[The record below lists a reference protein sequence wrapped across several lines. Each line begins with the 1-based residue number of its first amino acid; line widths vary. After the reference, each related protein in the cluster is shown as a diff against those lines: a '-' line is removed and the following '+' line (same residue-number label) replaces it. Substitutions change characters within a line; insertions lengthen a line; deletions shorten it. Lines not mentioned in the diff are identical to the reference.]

1 MRGPLRGDEV
11 TLVIPQRERIPAR
24 VDGAGLGWYSLWLRE
39 APRTPMPLLARSQVY
54 VQFTGIDGVGRML
67 GTVEAEEGG
76 DHRLRFRT
84 RGGVQLMCRPEALRA
99 RVAVPVTVLRVNAAD
114 HVALEARTIEVGGG
128 GMALRGL
135 PTAAPGQLF
144 QFDLHLFDHEQ
155 AITGQFRVHAA
166 SADGGVLARY
176 TIMSQRDRA
185 RLMQYLAEAQTR
197 RAA

>member
-11 TLVIPQRERIPAR
+11 TLVIPQRERIAAR
-24 VDGAGLGWYSLWLRE
+24 IDGAGLGWYSLWLKE
-39 APRTPMPLLARSQVY
+39 APRTPAPLLLRNQVY

-67 GTVEAEEGG
+67 GTIEEDEG

-99 RVAVPVTVLRVNAAD
+99 RVSVPVTVLRVNAAD
-114 HVALEARTIEVGGG
+114 HVALEARTVEVGGG
-128 GMALRGL
+128 GLALRGL

-155 AITGQFRVHAA
+155 AISGQFRVQGVT
-166 SADGGVLARY
+166 ADGVVLTRF
-176 TIMSQRDRA
+176 TIMGARDRA
-185 RLMQYLAEAQTR
+185 RLMQHLADAQPR
-197 RAA
+197 RVA